1 MASPQK
7 PDPQKHESSS
17 TATEQ
22 VVSEKVHCLIAP
34 RRSKT
39 AKAAG
44 VVPMSAGS
52 MRSTISQLEKLGC
65 EIVRELKPRSA
76 LKTMSAVN
84 EATNVYVARM
94 DPDTAQMLLQSAP
107 PNLIIEEDAYL
118 TYGSQGPSLQS
129 IAPRIG
135 ALRST
140 KGINSQTIKFR
151 VVGDDNAPV
160 ANAKITLEGD
170 GFPQEG
176 ETDKNGEVTVK
187 LFTMTGGRARSLF
200 IDPQKDYWTRYI
212 TDPAVSDSGVNVIGV
227 QSLKQTV
234 VGFPD
239 HFRFGW
245 GQTLMGLDQMPDEYT
260 GKGVKIAII
269 DSGAD
274 NTHPL
279 LKHITN
285 GIDLTNPTD
294 PSTWSKDLVGHGSH
308 CAGVITARNTTQMAL
323 RGFAPEAE
331 IHVYKVFPGGQFSS
345 LLDALDHCIEQN
357 IDVVNMSLGSPQVS
371 EAIEQKLE
379 EVVENGI
386 ACVVAA
392 GNSGGPVQYPARSP
406 NVLAVAAIG
415 RLNEFPPKSWD
426 SQTVIPGLVAPDGVF
441 SPSFSCFGPQVGV
454 CAPGV
459 AIISTVPDNGFEAE
473 SGTSMAAPHVTGL
486 AALYLAHHPM
496 FKGPLRE
503 RNAQR
508 VGALFNMIKSST
520 SAYQFGPERSGAGM
534 PNLHGLIQAIMT
546 SEKQPAATAAESL
559 AQGVQMPPPPS
570 AGVPPTAPYNVLGSQ
585 LGAVLGGIIG
595 NILAGAPQ
603 GAQPNRPLGGLAPFQ
618 TGAPTSSP
626 QGVSPMQSSQQGAAP
641 LRNPM
646 YGILGSQQGGRWWY
660 PWI

>member
-7 PDPQKHESSS
+7 PESGS
-17 TATEQ
+17 TASEQ

-44 VVPMSAGS
+44 VVPMSAGT
-52 MRSTISQLEKLGC
+52 MRSTITQLEKMGC
-65 EIVRELKPRSA
+65 EIVRELKSRRA

-94 DPDTAQMLLQSAP
+94 DPDTAQMLSQSAP
-107 PNLIIEEDAYL
+107 PNLIVEEDAYL
-118 TYGSQGPSLQS
+118 TYGGRGPSLQS
-129 IAPRIG
+129 VSPRIG

-140 KGINSQTIKFR
+140 KGINAQTIKFR
-151 VVGDDNAPV
+151 VVGENNEPI
-160 ANAKITLEGD
+160 ANAKVTLEGD
-170 GFPQEG
+170 GFPQDG
-176 ETDKNGEVTVK
+176 ETDKNGEVTLK

-200 IDPQKDYWTRYI
+200 VDPRKDYWTRYI
-212 TDPAVSDSGVNVIGV
+212 TDPAVSEANVNIVGVH
-227 QSLKQTV
+227 SLKQTV

-274 NTHPL
+274 NSHPL
-279 LKHITN
+279 LKHINN
-285 GIDLTNPTD
+285 GIDLTNNNDPT
-294 PSTWSKDLVGHGSH
+294 TWSKDVVGHGSH
-308 CAGVITARNTTQMAL
+308 CAGIITAQNTTQMAL

-331 IHVYKVFPGGQFSS
+331 IYVYKVFPGGQFSS
-345 LLDALDHCIEQN
+345 LLDALDHCIEEN

-406 NVLAVAAIG
+406 NVLAVAAVG

-426 SQTVIPGLVAPDGVF
+426 AQTVIPGLVAQDGVF
-441 SPSFSCFGPQVGV
+441 SPSFTCFGPQVGV

-459 AIISTVPDNGFEAE
+459 AIISTVPDNGFEAQ
-473 SGTSMAAPHVTGL
+473 SGTSMAAPHITGL
-486 AALYLAHHPM
+486 AALYLAHHPT
-496 FKGPLRE
+496 FKGPLKA

-508 VGALFNMIKSST
+508 VAGLFNMMKSS
-520 SAYQFGPERSGAGM
+520 SAAYQFGMERTGVGV
-534 PNLHGLIQAIMT
+534 PTLHGLIQTIVAT
-546 SEKQPAATAAESL
+546 GAQPAVGTVESVAQAPQIPPAAVAGIPLS
-559 AQGVQMPPPPS
+559 AQAQ
-570 AGVPPTAPYNVLGSQ
+570 PYNMLGSQ
-585 LGAVLGGIIG
+585 LGSVLGGIIG
-595 NILAGAPQ
+595 NILGGPS
-603 GAQPNRPLGGLAPFQ
+603 GAQVGQTLGGLAPFQ
-618 TGAPTSSP
+618 TAPGNVMSGMGPAQT
-626 QGVSPMQSSQQGAAP
+626 SQQSTEA
-641 LRNPM
+641 LRNQM
-646 YGILGSQQGGRWWY
+646 FGILGNQQGGRWWY
-660 PWI
+660 PWT